1 VSLVTRHN
9 TTLPTPGRVFVF
21 EIVDEG
27 IKVVVG
33 EGRRRGIDRI
43 GRAEVGLRV
52 ICGAPARDA

>member
-1 VSLVTRHN
+1 
-9 TTLPTPGRVFVF
+9 VFVF

-52 ICGAPARDA
+52 ICGAPARDAQS